1 MCLSIVYESR
11 CSDRDSSGTKS
22 CAKASSYEVLDPKA
36 AAESFVSTEKELKV
50 NQSRKRGKEE
60 GKKQEEKG
68 FKKKNSKKPMRL
80 IKSPIRV
87 YIVIWQEINFI
98 FSILFY
104 FLYLTIIIIFLG
116 QKCPRL

>member
-1 MCLSIVYESR
+1 
-11 CSDRDSSGTKS
+11 
-22 CAKASSYEVLDPKA
+22 
-36 AAESFVSTEKELKV
+36 
-50 NQSRKRGKEE
+50 
-60 GKKQEEKG
+60 
-68 FKKKNSKKPMRL
+68 MRL

>member
-1 MCLSIVYESR
+1 
-11 CSDRDSSGTKS
+11 
-22 CAKASSYEVLDPKA
+22 
-36 AAESFVSTEKELKV
+36 
-50 NQSRKRGKEE
+50 
-60 GKKQEEKG
+60 
-68 FKKKNSKKPMRL
+68 MRL

-104 FLYLTIIIIFLG
+104 FLYLTIIIIIFLG